1 MSVISEWGAT
11 IVDQYPNPKL
21 WPSYKSHWKPDV
33 FRFAGLWLTE
43 GIPYAFKA
51 RPIAFEFARE
61 RLAKRLGESTKSIS
75 MTGSAR
81 TGYSYSPEK
90 FGANYQPGK
99 SDVDAFLVSDVWFKR
114 LVSDFEVFLAQFRAG
129 TIEPRG
135 PAEAK
140 YFAQNANETPGTI
153 QRGFIDQWRIPYL
166 NQFSHVSALS
176 NSIEAFRRDL
186 NANVGPEERIARVSM
201 RVYRSWERAIGQIG
215 GSLLKSL
222 SEMDPIAK

>member
-1 MSVISEWGAT
+1 MSVISEWGTT

-21 WPSYKSHWKPDV
+21 WPSYKSQWKPDV

-51 RPIAFEFARE
+51 RPIIFEFARE

-81 TGYSYSPEK
+81 TGYSYSPKK
-90 FGANYQPGK
+90 FGTTYQPGK
-99 SDVDAFLVSDVWFKR
+99 SDVDAFLVSEVWFKKI
-114 LVSDFEVFLAQFRAG
+114 VSDFEVFLAQFRAG
-129 TIEPRG
+129 SIEPRG

-140 YFAQNANETPGTI
+140 YFAQNANETPRTI
-153 QRGFIDQWRIPYL
+153 QRGFIDQWRVPYL
-166 NQFSHVSALS
+166 KRFPNVCALS
-176 NSIEAFRRDL
+176 SSIEAFRRDL
-186 NANVGPEERIARVSM
+186 NDHASPEDRIARISM
-201 RVYRSWERAIGQIG
+201 RVYRNWDRAIGQIG

-222 SEMDPIAK
+222 SEMAPND